1 MSSLLITCRY
11 RSTNNKTIKV
21 TFVLFSF
28 FTQTLIQQGRCN
40 INALGR
46 NSATPLHLAAE
57 MDNADICKILVSQS
71 ALKLG
76 IACNAHG

>member
-1 MSSLLITCRY
+1 MFFILSP
-11 RSTNNKTIKV
+11 
-21 TFVLFSF
+21 FS
-28 FTQTLIQQGRCN
+28 TQTLMQQGRGD

-71 ALKLG
+71 LKQD
-76 IACNAHG
+76 CM